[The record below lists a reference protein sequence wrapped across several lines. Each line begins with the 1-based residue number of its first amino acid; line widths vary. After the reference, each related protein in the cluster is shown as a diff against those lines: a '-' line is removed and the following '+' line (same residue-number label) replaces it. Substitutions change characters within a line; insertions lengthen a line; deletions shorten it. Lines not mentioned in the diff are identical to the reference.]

1 MIALHH
7 TILRRLAVGVALCG
21 LTAGAAHAQDPSQ
34 VSVLVR
40 FGAQSFD
47 KAASIE
53 SAPFIGLDA
62 MYGVN
67 SWLSLGPSISLGR
80 PQTTGEHFISSLTYG
95 IVGTGDTTSFHL
107 STQPIVVLDGA
118 FNARVKFLGGSAL
131 QPYATGGIGGYA
143 IFMDPQTMRGDVRMI
158 GMSFNAG
165 VGVAYQF
172 SDRAGVALDVRSLT
186 MTNFDRT
193 VMDPRYNILTN
204 ARVEQTLFRAD
215 FPTPPQN
222 KSTVTNFALSLGFQ
236 YVPSFL
242 GGGGR

>member
-7 TILRRLAVGVALCG
+7 NILRRLVVGVALCG

-40 FGAQSFD
+40 FGGQSFD

-67 SWLSLGPSISLGR
+67 SWLSLGPSITVSR
-80 PQTTGEHFISSLTYG
+80 PQTTGDHFISSLTYG
-95 IVGTGDTTSFHL
+95 ILGAGDTTTFYRA
-107 STQPIVVLDGA
+107 TQPIVALDGA
-118 FNARVKFLGGSAL
+118 LNARVRFLGGSAL
-131 QPYATGGIGGYA
+131 QPYATGGVGGYA
-143 IFMDPQTMRGDVRMI
+143 LFLDPQTMRGDVRMT
-158 GMSFNAG
+158 GMSFNVGAG
-165 VGVAYQF
+165 LAYQL
-172 SDRAGVALDVRSLT
+172 SSQAGIVLDLRSQTLT
-186 MTNFDRT
+186 DFDRT
-193 VMDPRYNILTN
+193 VLDPRDNLLTQ
-204 ARVEQTLFRAD
+204 ARVENTLFRED
-215 FPTPPQN
+215 FPTPPKS
-222 KSTVTNFALSLGFQ
+222 KSTVTNFTFSIGFQ